1 MPGTIR
7 HRKEGRK
14 GEWEEGRREGE
25 GKGGEVKGKKGKKA
39 HLKHTPY
46 QGAPSVAGEKE
57 ADLDIGSQPC

>member
-14 GEWEEGRREGE
+14 EGE
-25 GKGGEVKGKKGKKA
+25 GQGGEVKGKKGKKA

-46 QGAPSVAGEKE
+46 HQGAPSVAGEKE
-57 ADLDIGSQPC
+57 ADLDIRSQPC

>member
-14 GEWEEGRREGE
+14 EGGRRERRGSEEKERKE
-25 GKGGEVKGKKGKKA
+25 GS
-39 HLKHTPY
+39 LKTHSLS
-46 QGAPSVAGEKE
+46 GSSSVAGEKE